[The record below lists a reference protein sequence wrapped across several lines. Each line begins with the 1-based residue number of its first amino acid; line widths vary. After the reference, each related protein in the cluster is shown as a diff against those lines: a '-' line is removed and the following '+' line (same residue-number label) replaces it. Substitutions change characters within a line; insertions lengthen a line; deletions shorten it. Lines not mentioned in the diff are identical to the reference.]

1 MEFEKYFDSLPL
13 DRFGRKIWD
22 PAEVAHHFG
31 ATRMVVRPTMIDSD
45 EVWRFPSGEC
55 VRIAT
60 PKQLEYSARL
70 L

>member
-31 ATRMVVRPTMIDSD
+31 ATRMAVRPTMIDFLS
-45 EVWRFPSGEC
+45 
-55 VRIAT
+55 
-60 PKQLEYSARL
+60 
-70 L
+70 